1 MPTRRTSEAIW
12 IESKSYWQVKVQRD
26 GVRKAFTSPLKGRKG
41 KHEAENK
48 ADEWLRNGTEDMRFP
63 AAWERF
69 LADQKERTGTANYK
83 KHEYV
88 GRMYLIPEIKNAKLA
103 RITPN
108 MWRACMDR
116 GLKAGLSRRSIQNIR
131 LSISAFIN
139 YARRERWTIERLER
153 GDLVVSNNAKP
164 PMRKILQPDALK
176 KLFTIDTITK
186 WGKDEH
192 SFLIHAWRFIV
203 LTGLRRGELCG
214 LKNEDVQD
222 GVVTIRRSVNA
233 QQEVTSG
240 KNDNARRRFA
250 LSEIAKEELQAQR
263 DMLKSRAIVSEWV
276 FPDEYGE
283 MLNSTH
289 LYAMWDT
296 FRNQHQLGCS
306 LHELRHTF
314 VSIVQ
319 NDMPMPLLKNMIGHS
334 DDMDTSEVY
343 GHAVNGDMIRAAGIV
358 DDVFSKLVFERVG
371 GKVGGRVK

>member
-1 MPTRRTSEAIW
+1 MQTKRVSEAIW

-26 GVRKAFTSPLKGRKG
+26 GVRKAFTSSIKGRKG
-41 KHEAENK
+41 KHAAENK
-48 ADEWLRNGTEDMRFP
+48 ADEWLESGTEDMRFP
-63 AAWERF
+63 AAWEQF
-69 LADQKERTGTANYK
+69 LADQKQRTGTANFK

-88 GRMYLIPEIKNAKLA
+88 GRMYLMPEIGNVKLA

-131 LSISAFIN
+131 LSISSFIN

-153 GDLVVSNNAKP
+153 GDLVVSNSAKP

-176 KLFTIDTITK
+176 KLFTIDTIKK

-192 SFLIHAWRFIV
+192 SFFIHAWRFIV

-240 KNDNARRRFA
+240 KNDNAHRRFA
-250 LSEIAKEELQAQR
+250 LSEAAKAELQAQM

-314 VSIVQ
+314 VSVVQ

-334 DDMDTSEVY
+334 EDMDTSEVY

-358 DDVFSKLVFERVG
+358 DDVFSKLVFEKVG